1 MRVRP
6 LSARIRG
13 NHDCERGF
21 PSADAGCSVDGLRK
35 RPITNPLNI
44 ARLLLRTLSIFRD
57 CFASPCRFL
66 NRLGFIFFSSKM
78 GTIDSLKSVL
88 TQSALDDLC
97 EKYYILDAVHLELPG
112 PNARIRRSPTDILEY
127 FQIHLSQLSVIAA
140 AKISHFEILCRVHGF
155 VPTVGNFRS
164 GKTLRKD
171 PPPTPDEFSAKVC
184 DFLTDNP
191 APFKK
196 FSEAFLRLFIQILYP
211 VDDGDFMRYV
221 MNCGL
226 L

>member
-1 MRVRP
+1 VRP

-13 NHDCERGF
+13 NHDCECGF

-35 RPITNPLNI
+35 RPITNPHSL
-44 ARLLLRTLSIFRD
+44 RLS
-57 CFASPCRFL
+57 
-66 NRLGFIFFSSKM
+66 RLGFIFFSAKM

-88 TQSALDDLC
+88 TQFALDDLC
-97 EKYYILDAVHLELPG
+97 EKYYIPDAVHLERPG

-140 AKISHFEILCRVHGF
+140 AKISHFEILCRVYGF
-155 VPTVGNFRS
+155 VPTVELKRLFFWVDAFVFPLAVSWHS

-184 DFLTDNP
+184 EFLVDNP
-191 APFKK
+191 DPFKK
-196 FSEAFLRLFIQILYP
+196 FPEAF
-211 VDDGDFMRYV
+211 
-221 MNCGL
+221 CAL
-226 L
+226 LAKSVVAFALSVF